1 MSTEI
6 IAQIDFPTPFATLP
20 LRFKCPAMCCSQ
32 TARTPRLRNF
42 PPGQP
47 ALPEIIT
54 QLAFLS
60 SGGPRR
66 RGRTD
71 VVQLSPHLIY
81 IICASFCLPWPA
93 TQLSTCVHLALLVAH
108 CPSVCLSAGRLVGWS
123 TPPRPPFQLTQDYG
137 HVLAAAVVVIQPL
150 NCVLAFV
157 AFSTAF
163 LWLLQL
169 RFSSWVSNNI
179 IGIEGFSQPAQRPS
193 SLNLG

>member
-1 MSTEI
+1 MLQSNRKDSPAPAFSSWPARSAGNNYSACFSFEWRATTKG
-6 IAQIDFPTPFATLP
+6 ANGRGPTFPTFNLYYLCFLLSAL
-20 LRFKCPAMCCSQ
+20 A
-32 TARTPRLRNF
+32 
-42 PPGQP
+42 GDP
-47 ALPEIIT
+47 ALHLRSPGFISSS
-54 QLAFLS
+54 LS
-60 SGGPRR
+60 VR
-66 RGRTD
+66 
-71 VVQLSPHLIY
+71 LSVD
-81 IICASFCLPWPA
+81 W
-93 TQLSTCVHLALLVAH
+93 
-108 CPSVCLSAGRLVGWS
+108 SAGRLVGWS

>member
-1 MSTEI
+1 MVWGFHLPYSYTVLSLWSIITASMSTEI

-32 TARTPRLRNF
+32 TARTPRLRHF
-42 PPGQP
+42 PPGQS

-123 TPPRPPFQLTQDYG
+123 VGRPLLDRPF
-137 HVLAAAVVVIQPL
+137 
-150 NCVLAFV
+150 
-157 AFSTAF
+157 S
-163 LWLLQL
+163 
-169 RFSSWVSNNI
+169 
-179 IGIEGFSQPAQRPS
+179 
-193 SLNLG
+193 